1 MLDVGKMSAQLALD
15 LDHDAIRL
23 LSRQSDG
30 WVVEG
35 IAELDSAD
43 LTQKIA
49 GLRQR
54 AEDLAGPDPAVL
66 LVLPRSQVLYVSFD
80 ELEDPESEIPRRL
93 DGLTPYQLSEMTWD
107 HVSADGR
114 TDVAAVALETID
126 EALAFATSSRFRVVG
141 LTSEPPE
148 GEFPRLPVFQRLPA
162 FLRTGEV
169 ARPLLLEPAE
179 PPERAAVAFSE
190 QREASYTPA
199 RVPFSVA
206 AAARAKRA
214 TAGLP
219 DRAREILSL
228 IPKPLLGAIAVGTAV
243 ILGTTFWPQGDPDP
257 FTKRNVDLSFSEL
270 PSDSVEGLAPP
281 DAQPAPA
288 FLSGLDPVT
297 VLRDPPVIVVPVVIG
312 ASGVEADYRAV
323 LTAEGAFE
331 RFAALP
337 ALYGET
343 RLPAAQAVR
352 PSVLVRPDFPAA
364 EAPARSRVSRAD
376 APAPLAPPPAATPAP
391 TIAAV
396 AASGISRLPGSLP
409 AETGVPAP
417 PAAATPLDRPRTVVE
432 APAET
437 VAPPAEPPSAAPVI
451 PPYPDPEAP
460 ADFASLPPQSGL
472 AASPPDAAMARL
484 PPADGESFELGPD
497 GFVVATPEGAETPGG
512 ALAIAGAPP
521 LVAPPRPG
529 TGESEA
535 ATEQA
540 DGNETAEA
548 ATDETAPLDPAGVTP
563 ANPNPELAAFRP
575 RPRPA
580 VAVADAGPSTEPAAQ
595 VPDALIAESLAP
607 PEAAEPTEPV
617 LTVSLVPRPRPDRP
631 AVRTATAT
639 ATRAAPAAPRIPSR
653 ANVAREATIED
664 ALPLGS
670 LNLIGVYGSANNRRA
685 LVRLPTGRF
694 VKLKV
699 GDRLDGGQ
707 VAQIGSDR
715 LLYQKGSRTL
725 ALEMP
730 NT

>member
-80 ELEDPESEIPRRL
+80 GLEDPEGEIPRRL

-228 IPKPLLGAIAVGTAV
+228 IPKPLLGAIAVGAAV

-270 PSDSVEGLAPP
+270 PSASVEGLAPP

-437 VAPPAEPPSAAPVI
+437 AAPPAEPPSAAPVI

-460 ADFASLPPQSGL
+460 ADFATLPPQSGL

-535 ATEQA
+535 ATEEA

-548 ATDETAPLDPAGVTP
+548 ATDETAPLDPVGVTP

-580 VAVADAGPSTEPAAQ
+580 VAVADAEPSSEPAAQ

-631 AVRTATAT
+631 AVRTAT